1 MKKVEVSPSILSANF
16 LNLEKDILDVYKGG
30 AKYLHFDVMDGHFV
44 PNISFGS
51 VILKQISKEHLL
63 INDVHLMI
71 TDPDKY
77 LLDFINS
84 GADII
89 TFHYEALNSDEEI
102 FALINRIKSYKV
114 KVGISIK
121 PNTNVDAIVKFL
133 PFVDLVLVMSVEP
146 GFGGQKFMFN
156 SVEKIKNLFKIRE
169 ESNCNFLIE
178 VDGGINNETSKLC
191 IEAGVDIL
199 VAGSYIYNKED
210 KKAAIESLIG

>member
-89 TFHYEALNSDEEI
+89 TFHYEALKSDDEI

-114 KVGISIK
+114 KVGISVK
-121 PNTNVDAIVKFL
+121 PNTNVDAIAKFL

-156 SVEKIKNLFKIRE
+156 SVEKIKNLVKIRE
-169 ESNCNFLIE
+169 ESDYNFLIE

>member
-30 AKYLHFDVMDGHFV
+30 AKYLHFDVMDGHSV

-89 TFHYEALNSDEEI
+89 TFHYEALKSDDEI

-114 KVGISIK
+114 KVGISVK
-121 PNTNVDAIVKFL
+121 PNTNVDAIAKFL

-156 SVEKIKNLFKIRE
+156 SVEKIKNLVKIRE
-169 ESNCNFLIE
+169 ESDYNFLIE

>member
-89 TFHYEALNSDEEI
+89 TFHYEALKSDEEI

-121 PNTNVDAIVKFL
+121 PNTNVDAIAKFL

-156 SVEKIKNLFKIRE
+156 SVEKIKNLVKIRE
-169 ESNCNFLIE
+169 ESDYNFLIE

>member
-1 MKKVEVSPSILSANF
+1 MHRV
-16 LNLEKDILDVYKGG
+16 
-30 AKYLHFDVMDGHFV
+30 
-44 PNISFGS
+44 
-51 VILKQISKEHLL
+51 LL
-63 INDVHLMI
+63 GLYVQ
-71 TDPDKY
+71 
-77 LLDFINS
+77 
-84 GADII
+84 
-89 TFHYEALNSDEEI
+89 
-102 FALINRIKSYKV
+102 
-114 KVGISIK
+114 
-121 PNTNVDAIVKFL
+121 FL